1 MRSFKQYKLRLFAGL
16 LITALA
22 VGCGFQLRG
31 PVVLSPA
38 LSPLSVVTQDTT
50 TTFMRELTRQLQAN
64 GIQTRR
70 GGDDAVSALVIEE
83 ERTYKQPLTISQDA
97 RVQEY
102 MLSLE
107 VQFSLI
113 SPDGEVWIDSQRMRA
128 TREYRFD
135 EQAILAV
142 SREEEFLE
150 QNLSQQIARQMM
162 QILASR
168 SDTLP

>member
-1 MRSFKQYKLRLFAGL
+1 MRPLIQQNLRLLVGL
-16 LITALA
+16 LVVTLA

-31 PVVLSPA
+31 PVVLSPE
-38 LSPLSVVTQDTT
+38 LNPLRIVAQDTT
-50 TTFMRELTRQLQAN
+50 TPFMRELIRQLQAN
-64 GIQTRR
+64 GIDTTP
-70 GGDDAVSALVIEE
+70 DATEVVSSLVIEKAH
-83 ERTYKQPLTISQDA
+83 THQQPLTISQDA

-102 MLSLE
+102 VLSLD
-107 VQFSLI
+107 VQFSLV
-113 SPDGEVWIDSQRMRA
+113 SPNGEVWIDSQALRA

-142 SREEEFLE
+142 SREEEFLA
-150 QNLSQQIARQMM
+150 QDLSQQIARQMM